1 MPICINIRRM
11 SITEIEKAIEKLP
24 AEDVGELMTWFE
36 AYYNQMWD
44 RQIAEDLESGRLNSL
59 LAEVD
64 EEIEAGLAKPL

>member
-1 MPICINIRRM
+1 M

-24 AEDVGELMTWFE
+24 AEDVSKLMAWFE
-36 AYYNQMWD
+36 AYYHQMWD
-44 RQIAEDLESGRLNSL
+44 KQIAEDLESGRLDSL